1 MYVAHC
7 IHEGSVIH
15 RHADEIGSICHQSRC
30 YRDRERPGDFIE
42 FKSLELQQY
51 LDRQLPTKKIFLRGK
66 NNRRA
71 VPSSRFG
78 ARRNRRCRIRRF
90 LTR

>member
-1 MYVAHC
+1 MHVAHC

-15 RHADEIGSICHQSRC
+15 RHADEIGSVCHQSRC

-42 FKSLELQQY
+42 FKSIELQQY

-66 NNRRA
+66 NNRRVFLPRSSEPAETGDA
-71 VPSSRFG
+71 VSAAF
-78 ARRNRRCRIRRF
+78 
-90 LTR
+90 